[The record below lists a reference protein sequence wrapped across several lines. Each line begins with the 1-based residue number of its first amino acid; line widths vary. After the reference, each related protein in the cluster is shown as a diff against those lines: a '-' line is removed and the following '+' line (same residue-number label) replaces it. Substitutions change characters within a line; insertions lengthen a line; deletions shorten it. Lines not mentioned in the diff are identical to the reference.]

1 MIEGTLE
8 KVLVTIIV
16 LCIIAAGLMLIVPLV
31 ILWFAYPVSMLFT
44 VLGVGVAV
52 LVYRFVTPMVV
63 KWFNG

>member
-1 MIEGTLE
+1 MIEGILE

>member
-16 LCIIAAGLMLIVPLV
+16 PCIIAAGLMLIVPLV